1 MEPGNL
7 SLFVVLAEL
16 GHAELPVVRK
26 RPYTRPG
33 THDHNVHG
41 RNKGSNRGWN
51 SNSPPVSRKN
61 TRRTGNGT
69 IPTENVESGFSIQIK
84 ILDPR
89 RSSLPVDPK
98 AEEMIAKTESLGY
111 TDIVLLDPK
120 DARKEDSRVTTTFLS
135 PAEPVEKIEN
145 HIIEEG
151 SSKIPVRIYWPKQN
165 ELQVE
170 TELYPMI
177 IFFHGGG
184 WVLGNLDLYDELC
197 AMLCNKAAS
206 IVLSVDY
213 RFSSGKQISRPLGR
227 LLRRDQMGSYS
238 CAVPPGRHRFDRC
251 GGRQR
256 RWKPGSGSVLD
267 GKRKGRTK
275 NRDAGADLSD
285 HRSFSGS
292 VQIFERQVWALER
305 SDGLVHTITTYV
317 TRPT

>member
-1 MEPGNL
+1 M
-7 SLFVVLAEL
+7 
-16 GHAELPVVRK
+16 
-26 RPYTRPG
+26 
-33 THDHNVHG
+33 
-41 RNKGSNRGWN
+41 
-51 SNSPPVSRKN
+51 
-61 TRRTGNGT
+61 
-69 IPTENVESGFSIQIK
+69 
-84 ILDPR
+84 
-89 RSSLPVDPK
+89 PVDPK

-206 IVLSVDY
+206 IGTFRRLQI
-213 RFSSGKQISRPLGR
+213 SSGKTNFPSPWKIATPRPNGQLLMRSSSRATPIRSLWR
-227 LLRRDQMGSYS
+227 ETAPVETWQRQ
-238 CAVPPGRHRFDRC
+238 CA
-251 GGRQR
+251 
-256 RWKPGSGSVLD
+256 
-267 GKRKGRTK
+267 
-275 NRDAGADLSD
+275 
-285 HRSFSGS
+285 
-292 VQIFERQVWALER
+292 
-305 SDGLVHTITTYV
+305 
-317 TRPT
+317 